1 MLRRMRIAQLARF
14 ASENRMRSCAGC
26 HSSRI
31 LEPAST
37 SKKSPSCGLC
47 RGTYRGAS
55 TPIAGFGRILAGPHV
70 GCWASAHDMSRLA
83 NRGKVSAAAPRP
95 TKPRVRR
102 TRGSEC
108 GGAWRGGRSRFQ
120 GKRDVPAVK
129 CAGAES
135 TRSSGLSEPSVTVSV
150 SGADSL
156 QADASGGC
164 ASARAGRDARGGVAA
179 GQSPR
184 PAASA
189 GCRRRCR
196 RAPGADRPRRRVRR
210 ARRPSSRTARRAG

>member
-1 MLRRMRIAQLARF
+1 MRIAQLARF

-108 GGAWRGGRSRFQ
+108 GGAGRGGRSRFQ

-129 CAGAES
+129 CAGRRMDAFVGS
-135 TRSSGLSEPSVTVSV
+135 VRAVCHGIGVRCRLTSSRRFRRLRFSSSWTRREG
-150 SGADSL
+150 
-156 QADASGGC
+156 
-164 ASARAGRDARGGVAA
+164 
-179 GQSPR
+179 
-184 PAASA
+184 
-189 GCRRRCR
+189 RRRCR
-196 RAPGADRPRRRVRR
+196 PEPAACGKRGLPATLPPS
-210 ARRPSSRTARRAG
+210 ARR